1 MSIVAWRKLSYTSL
15 VRDGQAGGKDEKVM
29 AFGSLNPPAAYLG
42 SLNVET
48 LRLHIV
54 VQLYRTPYLLSEQS
68 VDPI

>member
-1 MSIVAWRKLSYTSL
+1 MRN
-15 VRDGQAGGKDEKVM
+15 GQDGGKDEKVM

-54 VQLYRTPYLLSEQS
+54 VQLYRTPYLLSGTVCGPDLREIGACT
-68 VDPI
+68 P